1 MKYSKEKPKLLK
13 LIFKPALHSF
23 IIDILVKKI
32 LGKKIMKCCL
42 NFKDLLKK
50 YFIEKFWHNSKLL
63 LQTIFR
69 EREPYLEVFK
79 RQVVEIIV
87 S

>member
-13 LIFKPALHSF
+13 LIFKPALHSY
-23 IIDILVKKI
+23 IIDILGQKFWV
-32 LGKKIMKCCL
+32 KKIMKYCL

-50 YFIEKFWHNSKLL
+50 YLSEKFWHNSKLL
-63 LQTIFR
+63 LQTICR
-69 EREPYLEVFK
+69 KRKPYLDVFK

>member
-1 MKYSKEKPKLLK
+1 MKY
-13 LIFKPALHSF
+13 
-23 IIDILVKKI
+23 
-32 LGKKIMKCCL
+32 CL

-50 YFIEKFWHNSKLL
+50 YLSEKFWHNSKLL
-63 LQTIFR
+63 LQTICR
-69 EREPYLEVFK
+69 EREPYLKVFK

>member
-1 MKYSKEKPKLLK
+1 MKYSKEKPKLLE
-13 LIFKPALHSF
+13 LIFKPALHSH
-23 IIDILVKKI
+23 IIDILGQKN
-32 LGKKIMKCCL
+32 LGKKIMKYCL
-42 NFKDLLKK
+42 NFKDILKK
-50 YFIEKFWHNSKLL
+50 YLCEKFLLLKLL
-63 LQTIFR
+63 LQTIYR